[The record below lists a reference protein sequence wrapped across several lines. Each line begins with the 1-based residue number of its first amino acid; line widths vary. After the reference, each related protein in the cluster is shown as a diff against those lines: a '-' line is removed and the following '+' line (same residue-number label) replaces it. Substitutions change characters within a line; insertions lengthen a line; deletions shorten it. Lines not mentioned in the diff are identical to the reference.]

1 MAEAVDTVA
10 ADGAVD
16 AVDAVKTL
24 IDVFEQLLDVTAGP
38 EDDFFDL
45 GGYSLLV
52 VEVVDRAAA
61 AGLTITALDV
71 FEHPTPA
78 ALAARARGES
88 RDPHAA
94 EQADIVAQVWRS
106 SISPWDPEAPSTLVP
121 LVEEGSDL
129 PLFCVHLG
137 IGHVRL
143 FTGLAREV
151 HGDRPVYGL
160 EAVGYRAAVR
170 PFLSVAETAD
180 FHIRQLRTVQPSGP
194 YRLAGLCAGGV
205 IALEM
210 AQQLV
215 AAGERVASLSLLEL
229 PSGMPELDPGWGVTE
244 HYEYLIGML
253 RARFGLH
260 DRVADLPAVLDE
272 LKRRTWF
279 EQTDR
284 LDDFYRLTVLWAAA
298 QFAQE
303 HYEPRPYAGPVT
315 ICVAEDYAERTR
327 AYWSAILPQAEYY
340 FTDDVRLV
348 EILKDARVIEA
359 LRRTLA

>member
-1 MAEAVDTVA
+1 MVEAVDA
-10 ADGAVD
+10 ERI
-16 AVDAVKTL
+16 L
-24 IDVFEQLLDVTAGP
+24 IEIFEQLLEVTAEP

-78 ALAARARGES
+78 ALAARARGEAQ
-88 RDPHAA
+88 DPHAA
-94 EQADIVAQVWRS
+94 EQAGLVAQVWRE

-121 LVEEGSDL
+121 LVEEGADL
-129 PLFCVHLG
+129 PVFCVHLG

-143 FTGLAREV
+143 FTDAARKV
-151 HGDRPVYGL
+151 RGDRPVYGI
-160 EAVGYRAAVR
+160 EAIGYRAAVR
-170 PFLSVAETAD
+170 PFLSVAETAN
-180 FHIRQLRTVQPSGP
+180 FHIRQLRKVQPSGP

-205 IALEM
+205 IALDM

-215 AAGERVASLSLLEL
+215 AAGEEVASLALIEL

-253 RARFGLH
+253 RVRFGLH

-272 LKRRTWF
+272 LKRRVWF

-284 LDDFYRLTVLWAAA
+284 LADFYRLTALWAAA

-303 HYEPRPYAGPVT
+303 HYEPRPYAGPVA
-315 ICVAEDYAERTR
+315 IFVAKEYAERSR
-327 AYWSAILPQAEYY
+327 AYWSRTLSQAEYC

-348 EILKDARVIEA
+348 EILKDARVIET
-359 LRRTLA
+359 LRRILA